1 MRTMREPI
9 KVISLRAVREALGKQ
24 DSFSGVEYVTKNGVA
39 KLQQGREQKALVILV
54 ALATQDIASG
64 KTHTVDEVL
73 ARLWEARA

>member
-1 MRTMREPI
+1 MREPI

-24 DSFSGVEYVTKNGVA
+24 DSFSGVENGVA